1 MNTRIKTEIIISG
14 INPHLAEA
22 IRKALEPDNTSI
34 PESISIKIVE
44 EEDKIRIIVEYMGS
58 PRNILTLRN
67 TVDDLLEHLN
77 IAVKAIESVKNN

>member
-22 IRKALEPDNTSI
+22 IRKALEPDNIGI
-34 PESISIKIVE
+34 PESISIRIVE
-44 EEDKIRIIVEYMGS
+44 KEDKIRIIVEYTGS

>member
-1 MNTRIKTEIIISG
+1 MNTKIKTEIIISG
-14 INPHLAEA
+14 IDPHLAEA
-22 IRKALEPDNTSI
+22 IRKTLEPDNI
-34 PESISIKIVE
+34 GVPEGISIKIME